1 MVQIN
6 WTKQAKND
14 LKNIAEYIALDSV
27 FYAKRTIFL
36 LQQRTST
43 LKTNAHAGRIVP
55 ELMDNVFRELIEGN
69 FRIVYKI
76 VNDTRIDILT
86 VHHSAR
92 DLTKRVL

>member
-36 LQQRTST
+36 LQQRTSI

-76 VNDTRIDILT
+76 VNENRIDILT

-92 DLTKRVL
+92 DLTTRAL